1 MRDQVRLL
9 GKRGG
14 YTSNPARALPE
25 EPEAVD
31 RETQQRFTLDAARN
45 WPRLQALQTEE
56 RRETPLH
63 HRLRRVQAQA
73 RLTGIDVH
81 QELRL
86 TRLAIENGRSA
97 AHIERRVQVLEARVF
112 PR

>member
-1 MRDQVRLL
+1 MRDEVRLL

-14 YTSNPARALPE
+14 YTADPARALPD

-31 RETQQRFTLDAARN
+31 RETQQRFTLDAART
-45 WPRLQALQTEE
+45 WPHLHALQTGE
-56 RRETPLH
+56 RRDAPLH
-63 HRLRRVQAQA
+63 HRIQRIKAQA

-86 TRLAIENGRSA
+86 ARLAIESRCSA
-97 AHIERRVQVLEARVF
+97 AHVERRVQALEARLF
-112 PR
+112 RA